1 MQQTNLFP
9 PPGALTQPLPQEVQT
24 ATRQLLAAL
33 LTAVLTTVGEETT
46 NHEGKQHEQDP
57 QRTS

>member
-9 PPGALTQPLPQEVQT
+9 PPGALTQPLPHEIQT
-24 ATRQLLAAL
+24 AAQQLLAEL
-33 LTAVLTTVGEETT
+33 LTAVLITVGEEAT

-57 QRTS
+57 QRAS

>member
-9 PPGALTQPLPQEVQT
+9 PPGALTQPLPHEIQT
-24 ATRQLLAAL
+24 VARHLLAEL
-33 LTAVLTTVGEETT
+33 LTAVLITGGEEAT

-57 QRTS
+57 QRAS